1 MRYDVSGPKLSGS
14 VESNE
19 PSFLRKLKGQYG
31 GGGAVRHERPLARP
45 KKPKDEDEDDAPTY
59 VVEESHNTMTK
70 AEYEAL
76 LNQTAPQ
83 KRDEQRE
90 DFPNK
95 PEDSTENAAD
105 EEPESTQK
113 RANVKQQVAS
123 IGATTKR
130 KSVKIIS
137 DNSVKVNDD
146 RGHESSAVPLTTSKT
161 KQTKKKVKLSFD
173 EDVAE
178 G

>member
-1 MRYDVSGPKLSGS
+1 M
-14 VESNE
+14 
-19 PSFLRKLKGQYG
+19 
-31 GGGAVRHERPLARP
+31 
-45 KKPKDEDEDDAPTY
+45 
-59 VVEESHNTMTK
+59 VEESHDTMTK

-95 PEDSTENAAD
+95 PEDSTEDAAD

-137 DNSVKVNDD
+137 DKSVKVNDD
-146 RGHESSAVPLTTSKT
+146 RGHESSAVPLTTSKM
-161 KQTKKKVKLSFD
+161 KKTKKKVKLSFD